1 MSANNKPI
9 NAWLPSLAESVPFC
23 PCPPEVS
30 EHIPDTDKAETDG
43 DIPFCELCELQQ
55 TDSDAVADKCQC
67 PIKEAL
73 FDALDSLDYIECHT
87 SDEIHLIHAANMI
100 VKAMSIID
108 STYFEKRGYFPFQ
121 SHPVNGCNQP
131 LNLE

>member
-9 NAWLPSLAESVPFC
+9 NAWLPSLAESVTPC

-43 DIPFCELCELQQ
+43 GIFIP
-55 TDSDAVADKCQC
+55 C
-67 PIKEAL
+67 PILKVAVYSVC
-73 FDALDSLDYIECHT
+73 LDGISPCFH
-87 SDEIHLIHAANMI
+87 
-100 VKAMSIID
+100 
-108 STYFEKRGYFPFQ
+108 
-121 SHPVNGCNQP
+121 SHPVNGLYQP